1 MVVVAVVAAV
11 VVCVERCGVA
21 VVFFMCVAFVFRLFD
36 LWKSKGLGL
45 SPGSKTDSS
54 SSERVRSYLSASRR
68 KKRMK
73 GRRSGRKSNIHKGIE
88 GRWSWGKSKIP

>member
-11 VVCVERCGVA
+11 AVCVERCGVA

-45 SPGSKTDSS
+45 SSGSKTEICHPP
-54 SSERVRSYLSASRR
+54 ERNTTRFFIL
-68 KKRMK
+68 
-73 GRRSGRKSNIHKGIE
+73 
-88 GRWSWGKSKIP
+88 